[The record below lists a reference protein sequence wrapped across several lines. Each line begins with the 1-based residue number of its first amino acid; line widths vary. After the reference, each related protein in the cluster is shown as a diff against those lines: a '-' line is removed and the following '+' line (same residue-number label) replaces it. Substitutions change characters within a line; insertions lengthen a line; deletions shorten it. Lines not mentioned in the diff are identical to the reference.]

1 MRSSRLNEVYKVKKI
16 LIFTLLIVLCTA
28 QGEAVEFSLK
38 LAGGLSFI
46 RPAQVTQVLKD
57 WEQWQIL
64 NADYIK
70 SWTYLSGTVSEIKMA
85 WDLEVEFFFSLTSRF
100 AVGLAS
106 GYIYGSI
113 TEKDTSLTIERVQ
126 GVFDVGKPTKM
137 TAIPLILSVY
147 YIQPITASLRTYVR
161 GGGGY
166 LWATYVERESIR
178 KTEAEKY
185 SYPTFIQTS
194 ARDTTV
200 LLALGLLFETEPGI
214 RFFVEGTWR
223 RAKIS
228 GFDGEDKTG
237 TMGTLFYVEEYSPQL
252 DYWQRKYMISQEAP
266 SGENYRSVKEAEV
279 NFGGLSIKA
288 GIMIRF

>member
-1 MRSSRLNEVYKVKKI
+1 LDNVKKVKIIPI
-16 LIFTLLIVLCTA
+16 LILLIFFCAVH
-28 QGEAVEFSLK
+28 GEAVEFSLK

-46 RPAQVTQVLKD
+46 NPPEVNRVLKD

-64 NADYIK
+64 NAEHTK
-70 SWTYLSGTVSEIKMA
+70 TWTYLSGSVSEIDTA
-85 WDLEVEFFFSLTSRF
+85 WDLEVEFLFSLTSRF

-113 TEKDTSLTIERVQ
+113 SEKDTSLTIEKVL
-126 GVFDVGKPTKM
+126 GVFEVGKPTKM

-147 YIQPITASLRTYVR
+147 YFQPINQWLRVYIR

-166 LWATYVERESIR
+166 LWATYVERESSRAID
-178 KTEAEKY
+178 TEKY
-185 SYPTFIQTS
+185 GYPQFIQAS

-214 RFFVEGTWR
+214 RFFVEGSWR
-223 RAKIS
+223 QAKAS
-228 GFDGEDKTG
+228 GFDGEDKNGTTG
-237 TMGTLFYVEEYSPQL
+237 ILFFLEEYDPDL
-252 DYWQRKYMISQEAP
+252 DYWQGKYLISPEVP
-266 SGENYRSVKEAEV
+266 SGENYRSVKEAEID
-279 NFGGLSIKA
+279 FGGLSIKI